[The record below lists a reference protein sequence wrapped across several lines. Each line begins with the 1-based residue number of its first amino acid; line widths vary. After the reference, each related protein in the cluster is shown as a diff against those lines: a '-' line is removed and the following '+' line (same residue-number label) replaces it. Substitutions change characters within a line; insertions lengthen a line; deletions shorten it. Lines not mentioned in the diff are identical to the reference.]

1 MNLHSQPLIRK
12 ALPGEEAE
20 LHEAHMRSIREVC
33 SRDHTAEEIS
43 GWGHRPLGNR
53 WTAAIERDQILVAEI
68 DGQVLGVGHLG
79 VLPNNPE
86 EGHIYALYLTP
97 ETTRMGVGAEMVN
110 QLLDYARSKGVKVV
124 RLYSTITAHK
134 FYQRLGFVDEGE
146 MQTMMIGGN
155 PVRCYPM
162 VLKLS

>member
-1 MNLHSQPLIRK
+1 MSRPSQPTIRK
-12 ALPGEEAE
+12 ARPGEEAQ

-33 SRDHTAEEIS
+33 SRDHTTEEIS

-53 WTAAIERDQILVAEI
+53 WTAAIERDQVLVVEM
-68 DGQVLGVGHLG
+68 DGVISGVGHLG
-79 VLPNNPE
+79 VLPDQPE

-97 ETTRMGVGAEMVN
+97 EATGIGVGVKIAN

-155 PVRCYPM
+155 PVHCYPM
-162 VLKLS
+162 VKSL

>member
-1 MNLHSQPLIRK
+1 MIKESQLIIRK
-12 ALPGEEAE
+12 ARPGEEAQ

-53 WTAAIERDQILVAEI
+53 WTVAIERDQVLVVEM
-68 DGQVLGVGHLG
+68 DGLILGVGHLG
-79 VLPNNPE
+79 VLSDNPE

-97 ETTRMGVGAEMVN
+97 EATGIGVGAKIAN

-134 FYQRLGFVDEGE
+134 FYQRLGFVDVGE

-162 VLKLS
+162 VKSI

>member
-1 MNLHSQPLIRK
+1 MFQTSQLTIRK
-12 ALPGEEAE
+12 ARPGEEAH

-53 WTAAIERDQILVAEI
+53 WTAAIERDQVLVVEI
-68 DGQVLGVGHLG
+68 DGVISGVGHLG
-79 VLPNNPE
+79 VLADQPE

-97 ETTRMGVGAEMVN
+97 EATGMGVGAKIAN
-110 QLLDYARSKGVKVV
+110 LLLDYARSKGVKVV

-162 VLKLS
+162 VKSL